1 MTRLSK
7 IFVISLWTLLF
18 SLSSGRFNLYFKPSL
33 KARFCIC
40 LQSIVLRCILM
51 LIIVYLLTSQLVA
64 LFVRMLSFS
73 TTSLSSSSSSLTDSA
88 EEVWTVVNIWNTTLR
103 VLTSVKYLTTSSWAR
118 IILNTT
124 VSQENTEKTNELLF
138 WRQRPVMWGNK
149 FFIIT
154 IFVEPQHSSSGWSIF
169 VEWNNDKEVWEHET
183 VLYWICNLQSLEN
196 I

>member
-18 SLSSGRFNLYFKPSL
+18 SLSSGRFNLYFIKPSL
-33 KARFCIC
+33 KAKESAFAFK
-40 LQSIVLRCILM
+40 VLFQDAYWCWSLF
-51 LIIVYLLTSQLVA
+51 IVYLITSQLVA

-88 EEVWTVVNIWNTTLR
+88 EEVWTVVNIRNTTLR
-103 VLTSVKYLTTSSWAR
+103 VLTSVKYLTTSSWTR

-124 VSQENTEKTNELLF
+124 VSQENTGKNNELLF

-149 FFIIT
+149 FFIIN
-154 IFVEPQHSSSGWSIF
+154 IFVEPQQWLKYF
-169 VEWNNDKEVWEHET
+169 CWVEQWQRSLGTWDCA
-183 VLYWICNLQSLEN
+183 VLNL
-196 I
+196 

>member
-1 MTRLSK
+1 
-7 IFVISLWTLLF
+7 
-18 SLSSGRFNLYFKPSL
+18 
-33 KARFCIC
+33 
-40 LQSIVLRCILM
+40 M
-51 LIIVYLLTSQLVA
+51 LIFVYLLTSQLVA

-103 VLTSVKYLTTSSWAR
+103 VLTSVKYLTTSSWTR
-118 IILNTT
+118 IILNIL
-124 VSQENTEKTNELLF
+124 QFLKNIWKKTNELLF